1 MKVRLFVTG
10 SLLCEAEGIDD
21 DEAFEAVLDGVVA
34 DPRVHRSEVES
45 LEVSQAE
52 EDESGDALATLDV
65 GQLVERVAGSSE
77 QKVREEFE
85 AEHGLDVFDCSTWPD
100 NLVHDMI
107 KFLDAWMREEGR
119 RQDYEMLVMARGL
132 ELLGRTEEGDPEDIT
147 DRGRLLMLGWRAGKQ
162 R

>member
-52 EDESGDALATLDV
+52 EDEAGDALATLDV
-65 GQLVERVAGSSE
+65 GQLVEKKA
-77 QKVREEFE
+77 REEFE

-107 KFLDAWMREEGR
+107 KFLDAWMREDGR
-119 RQDYEMLVMARGL
+119 RQDYEMLVLARGL